1 MQKNYNFKSGNAT
14 LKLNI
19 TGKLKDAA
27 ASLKFGLD
35 NLSVSDKSMSAYN
48 EKLTGDFLIRAK
60 ELSGKINNDNFKTLK
75 RGCGTTCP
83 LFLCKIIK
91 ISEIPEVRYIVSG

>member
-1 MQKNYNFKSGNAT
+1 MRKNYNFKSGNAT

-48 EKLTGDFLIRAK
+48 EKLTGDF
-60 ELSGKINNDNFKTLK
+60 
-75 RGCGTTCP
+75 
-83 LFLCKIIK
+83 
-91 ISEIPEVRYIVSG
+91 